1 MHNLDQSTPDQPA
14 GRKPRL
20 GVSSPGEGHSIR
32 LLENAWVDKY
42 TIAKS
47 LITDLEAHLS
57 KMEEIGALV
66 AAAHLAAAVEA
77 LKREF
82 GFPSKASDTD

>member
-1 MHNLDQSTPDQPA
+1 MHNPDQSTPDKPV

-20 GVSSPGEGHSIR
+20 EVSSRGEGYAIR

-42 TIAKS
+42 AIANS
-47 LITDLEAHLS
+47 LVTNLEAHLS
-57 KMEEIGALV
+57 EMENIGALV

-77 LKREF
+77 LRREF
-82 GFPSKASDTD
+82 RIPDKASVTD